1 MPEKGLIFL
10 KRRLKIKRCMNRS
23 GFKFKSGYCI
33 LARVHRFL
41 DSVICL
47 MMCKPTARLLI
58 ILFLLTMGYSCRT
71 HRKIVKEPIKEYGAD
86 YLFTMLK
93 ENEFRFDWFSAR
105 FNLDLIINKKK
116 NSLNGQIRMKKDSC
130 LWVTLSAALGIEMA
144 RIILTQDSVKFINR
158 INNTYF
164 AGDWAMVNKL
174 LQMSIDFD
182 VIQAL
187 LIGND
192 LTFYEDGKFRATYDS
207 REYHLATSGRG
218 KLKKFVKNRDDD
230 ERIYIQNIYLN
241 PESFK
246 ITSMKIKEIKKDNKK
261 LDAGYSNFRLI
272 DDQLFPHKVLYDIS
286 SDSPI
291 KVEVAYSRVS
301 VGDELSFPFSIPA
314 KYSQLQ

>member
-1 MPEKGLIFL
+1 
-10 KRRLKIKRCMNRS
+10 MNRS
-23 GFKFKSGYCI
+23 GFKSNCAFCF
-33 LARVHRFL
+33 LADVHRFFYA
-41 DSVICL
+41 VIYP
-47 MMCKPTARLLI
+47 MMHTSPARFLLI
-58 ILFLLTMGYSCRT
+58 LFMLTMGFSCRS

-86 YLFTMLK
+86 FLFEKLK
-93 ENEFRFDWFSAR
+93 ENEFKFDYFSAK

-130 LWVTLSAALGIEMA
+130 LWVTLSPALGIEMA
-144 RIILTQDSVKFINR
+144 RISLTQDSVKFINR

-164 AGDWAMVNKL
+164 AGDWPTINEM
-174 LQMSIDFD
+174 LQMNIDFD
-182 VIQAL
+182 VIQAI

-207 REYHLATSGRG
+207 KDYHLTTSGRG
-218 KLKKFVKNRDDD
+218 KLKKYVKNREDD

-246 ITSMKIKEIKKDNKK
+246 ITSMKIKEIRKDNKK
-261 LDAGYSNFRLI
+261 LDAAYSDFRLI
-272 DDQLFPHKVLYDIS
+272 DDQLFPTRVIYDIT

-291 KVEVAYSRVS
+291 QVEVVYSRVS
-301 VGDELSFPFSIPA
+301 VDTELSFPFTIPD

>member
-1 MPEKGLIFL
+1 M
-10 KRRLKIKRCMNRS
+10 RRL
-23 GFKFKSGYCI
+23 FD
-33 LARVHRFL
+33 AVT
-41 DSVICL
+41 CL
-47 MMCKPTARLLI
+47 MTSKSPTRWLFV
-58 ILFLLTMGYSCRT
+58 LFLLTMSFSCRT

-93 ENEFRFDWFSAR
+93 ENEFRFDWFSTR

-130 LWVTLSAALGIEMA
+130 LWVTLSPALGIEMA
-144 RIILTQDSVKFINR
+144 RISLTQDSVKFINR

-164 AGDWAMVNKL
+164 AGDWAMINGL
-174 LQMSIDFD
+174 LQMNIDFD

-192 LTFYEDGKFRATYDS
+192 LTFYEDGKFRASYDS
-207 REYHLATSGRG
+207 KEYHLATSGRG
-218 KLKKFVKNRDDD
+218 KLKKYVKNREDD

-261 LDAGYSNFRLI
+261 LDASYSNFRLI
-272 DDQLFPHKVLYDIS
+272 DDQLFPYKVIYDIT

-291 KVEVAYSRVS
+291 QVEVAYSRVS

>member
-1 MPEKGLIFL
+1 M
-10 KRRLKIKRCMNRS
+10 
-23 GFKFKSGYCI
+23 
-33 LARVHRFL
+33 HRFF
-41 DSVICL
+41 DAVTCL
-47 MMCKPTARLLI
+47 MTSKSPARWLFV
-58 ILFLLTMGYSCRT
+58 LFLLTMSFSCRT

-93 ENEFRFDWFSAR
+93 ENEFRFEWFSTR

-116 NSLNGQIRMKKDSC
+116 NSLNGQIRMKRDSC
-130 LWVTLSAALGIEMA
+130 LWVTLSPALGIEMA
-144 RIILTQDSVKFINR
+144 RISLTQDSVKFINR

-164 AGDWAMVNKL
+164 AGDWTMINGL
-174 LQMSIDFD
+174 LQMNIDFD

-192 LTFYEDGKFRATYDS
+192 LTFYEDGKFRASYDS
-207 REYHLATSGRG
+207 KEYHLATSGRG
-218 KLKKFVKNRDDD
+218 KLKKYVKNREDD

-261 LDAGYSNFRLI
+261 LDASYSNFRLI
-272 DDQLFPHKVLYDIS
+272 DDQLFPYKVIYDIT

-291 KVEVAYSRVS
+291 QVEVAYSRVS